1 MVGLLAGQELDRAI
15 TNPLP
20 KEADICLSQV
30 AQSTYGFPSVI
41 RS

>member
-1 MVGLLAGQELDRAI
+1 MGRQLTLAI

-30 AQSTYGFPSVI
+30 PEATYGFPSAI
-41 RS
+41 PL